1 MEWAENRGIALAC
14 IPPGKPQQNAHV
26 ERDKRTVR
34 HEGLDSCSFERI
46 EEVQQIAA
54 EWLWSHK
61 QERSQLGQRWDN
73 TRPGTGN
80 GRVNS
85 KTFPRN
91 NGGLPRRP
99 AARPQT
105 WPSALHAFH
114 PGVVEGCQCH
124 LGRNANR
131 GDLKLVAA

>member
-34 HEGLDSCSFERI
+34 HEGLDSCIFERI

-73 TRPGTGN
+73 TRPETGN

-85 KTFPRN
+85 KT
-91 NGGLPRRP
+91 LPPQKMGDCPGTLPLDRRHG
-99 AARPQT
+99 RQHFT
-105 WPSALHAFH
+105 RSI
-114 PGVVEGCQCH
+114 
-124 LGRNANR
+124 LGS
-131 GDLKLVAA
+131 